1 VRRVT
6 TYFTLSAGA
15 TLPTQTESFSRKGS
29 DLPVEEL
36 RALVLQMARSF
47 IDATIEGLV
56 LGLITDGASVS
67 SFTES
72 LMRGIA
78 SLVESVAGKLVNQ
91 VLKKAPR
98 DVLMDAGQFFVSR
111 VMQVP
116 GVESAVIGVP
126 MTPDNA
132 AAIELGVTS
141 VEPEPLVRAMAGVVD
156 DSLDHLFDAA
166 FAVIPVGP
174 LTRRAVDAGGH
185 AMRSGG
191 KSASARAIR
200 RASDDER
207 KDLADFLV
215 RRRQEVE

>member
-1 VRRVT
+1 
-6 TYFTLSAGA
+6 
-15 TLPTQTESFSRKGS
+15 
-29 DLPVEEL
+29 
-36 RALVLQMARSF
+36 
-47 IDATIEGLV
+47 
-56 LGLITDGASVS
+56 
-67 SFTES
+67 
-72 LMRGIA
+72 
-78 SLVESVAGKLVNQ
+78 
-91 VLKKAPR
+91 
-98 DVLMDAGQFFVSR
+98 MDAGQFFVSR